1 MRWNKGTILKASVD
15 YIRKLQKETQRSR
28 ELELHQ
34 QRLEEANRSLQLR
47 VQVGGRGG
55 GGRGGRGHLC
65 GAGGGGGGR
74 RGLRGG
80 FCERWESLCGGG
92 GGWQLR
98 GLSVG
103 LAGVSMGLR
112 GSLWEE
118 WVAVGR

>member
-65 GAGGGGGGR
+65 GAGGLPMGGVG
-74 RGLRGG
+74 
-80 FCERWESLCGGG
+80 CG
-92 GGWQLR
+92 
-98 GLSVG
+98 
-103 LAGVSMGLR
+103 
-112 GSLWEE
+112 
-118 WVAVGR
+118 VAVGSMWGLRESPRGREGAFKWG